1 MNKPTLTV
9 LCGLQCSG
17 KSTWGKSTVKYDN
30 RVVISSDEI
39 RKEFPAYDNQ
49 KIFELLYKRMNDYL
63 NEGKNVVIDA
73 TNITIKSRAQIF
85 NNLKVNC
92 YKDIIIFNIPY
103 EICLERLKIRNK
115 DENSHKV
122 PEEVLRKYYESFE
135 IPFYE
140 EGWDYIGFYNTIPY
154 EDSKTYLTALDL
166 QMEIFNQNNMHHTQL
181 LGKHCKTVAKK
192 IQEYSKDSNLIN
204 VGLYH
209 DVGKLFTQ
217 TYKENDPNAHY
228 YNHANVGT
236 YELMCNAGIF
246 DCHNEYDKKLT
257 LDWLFYINYHMHM
270 FNIKTEKA
278 ERKWR
283 KIFGDTKFE
292 NLQIINKA
300 DKYRPENEED

>member
-1 MNKPTLTV
+1 
-9 LCGLQCSG
+9 
-17 KSTWGKSTVKYDN
+17 
-30 RVVISSDEI
+30 
-39 RKEFPAYDNQ
+39 
-49 KIFELLYKRMNDYL
+49 
-63 NEGKNVVIDA
+63 
-73 TNITIKSRAQIF
+73 
-85 NNLKVNC
+85 
-92 YKDIIIFNIPY
+92 
-103 EICLERLKIRNK
+103 
-115 DENSHKV
+115 
-122 PEEVLRKYYESFE
+122 
-135 IPFYE
+135 
-140 EGWDYIGFYNTIPY
+140 
-154 EDSKTYLTALDL
+154 
-166 QMEIFNQNNMHHTQL
+166 MHHTQL

-192 IQEYSKDSNLIN
+192 IQEYSNDSNLIN

-246 DCHNEYDKKLT
+246 DCYNEYDKKLT

-283 KIFGDTKFE
+283 KIFGDIKFE